1 MSETSVAVVLRGADL
16 FNLGDVDAM
25 MQLWHPE
32 SVYVDH
38 RPIGWETMDR
48 DQVREL
54 NLSAFAVVRDVR
66 RDTTIV
72 ADPADCV
79 VAAVRF
85 HGHATD
91 GGGEVEL
98 GYAEV
103 TRVLDGLI
111 FRRDIYAH
119 IEDALASVQP

>member
-1 MSETSVAVVLRGADL
+1 MSEENVAVVLRGAHL
-16 FNLGDVDAM
+16 FNQGEVDAM

-48 DQVREL
+48 TQVREL
-54 NLSAFAVVRDVR
+54 NLSAFAVVRDVK
-66 RDTTIV
+66 RDTAIV
-72 ADPADCV
+72 AHPEDYV
-79 VAAVRF
+79 VASVRF

-103 TRVLDGLI
+103 TRLQDGLI
-111 FRRDIYAH
+111 VRRDIYAQV
-119 IEDALASVQP
+119 EDALASVRP